1 VQSITQTVRTEIIV
15 KNSRFIGY
23 MGNIESAGD
32 AETFL
37 EKLRNKHSDATH
49 IVYAYRTVSNEVKYS
64 DANEPAGSAGK
75 PVYNIIEK
83 NELFNVI
90 IAVIRYFGGVKL
102 GIGGLVRAYSS
113 TASSL
118 YETADIRELVESAE
132 MVLTVQYKYA
142 PILENKL
149 RNMDYTRI
157 LSIDYK
163 TKVTF
168 DIIVRK
174 EFIEE
179 HLSGRNISSRII
191 RDSVFIP
198 F

>member
-1 VQSITQTVRTEIIV
+1 MQSIMQTVKTEITV
-15 KNSRFIGY
+15 KNSKFIGY
-23 MGNIESAGD
+23 MGNIESAAD
-32 AETFL
+32 ADGFL
-37 EKLRNKHSDATH
+37 ERLRKKHSDATH
-49 IVYAYRTVSNEVKYS
+49 IVYAYRTVNNEMKYS

-83 NELFNVI
+83 NELYNVI

-113 TASSL
+113 TAASL
-118 YETADIRELVESAE
+118 YEIADIRELVRAAE
-132 MVLTVQYKYA
+132 ILLTVPYKLA

-163 TKVTF
+163 TEVTF
-168 DIIVRK
+168 DIIVR
-174 EFIEE
+174 ENLIEE
-179 HLSGRNISSRII
+179 ELSGRNILSRII
-191 RDSVFIP
+191 RDSIFVP

>member
-1 VQSITQTVRTEIIV
+1 MQSVMQTVRTEITV
-15 KNSRFIGY
+15 KHSRFIGY
-23 MGNIESAGD
+23 MGNIESADD
-32 AETFL
+32 ARIFL

-49 IVYAYRTVSNEVKYS
+49 IVYAYRTVNNEVKYS
-64 DANEPAGSAGK
+64 DADEPAGSAGK

-90 IAVIRYFGGVKL
+90 IAVIRYFGGIKL
-102 GIGGLVRAYSS
+102 GIGGLVRAYSAA
-113 TASSL
+113 ASSL

-132 MVLTVQYKYA
+132 MMLTVQYKYA

-163 TKVTF
+163 TEVTF

-174 EFIEE
+174 ELIEE
-179 HLSGRNISSRII
+179 QLSGRNISSRII

>member
-1 VQSITQTVRTEIIV
+1 MQSITQTVRTEIIV